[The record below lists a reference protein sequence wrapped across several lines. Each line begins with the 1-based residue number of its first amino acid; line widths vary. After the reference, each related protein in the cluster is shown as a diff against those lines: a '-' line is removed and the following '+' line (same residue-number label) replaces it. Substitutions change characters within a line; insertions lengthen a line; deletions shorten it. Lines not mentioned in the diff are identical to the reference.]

1 MNWVFFL
8 PVRLGENFVP
18 NLEKFALS
26 PALDSL
32 TVLVDAFG
40 ANFTSPTNFWN
51 PRDFPV
57 DPEPFML
64 LGASVNCGTR
74 PVCPLWA
81 PAQVPPIR
89 IWHLHKCLPL
99 LHTPSKTA
107 MDACTG
113 VCVISR
119 CLCRRRHLEKR
130 AAQPAHNPA
139 GASKVA
145 CWAPNNQAAQTSVQA
160 QLAAG

>member
-1 MNWVFFL
+1 MKLLALEYKNSLSRPPRLSHCSRRCVRQRFHQSHEFPGPPRFFI
-8 PVRLGENFVP
+8 
-18 NLEKFALS
+18 
-26 PALDSL
+26 
-32 TVLVDAFG
+32 
-40 ANFTSPTNFWN
+40 
-51 PRDFPV
+51 
-57 DPEPFML
+57 DPETYMDARGFHEHTL
-64 LGASVNCGTR
+64 EHIRKCRERHVRFR
-74 PVCPLWA
+74 PQWT

-89 IWHLHKCLPL
+89 VWHLHRRLPL
-99 LHTPSKTA
+99 MHTPSKTA

-145 CWAPNNQAAQTSVQA
+145 CWAPNNQAA
-160 QLAAG
+160 